1 MKTRSN
7 ENNKNSAAKKIIPAV
22 GMLALS
28 ATMLST
34 STYAWFTMN
43 KEVEM
48 TGLNMSVT
56 VGEGMEISLAEVDGT
71 TITAPSLTT
80 PADDKSDSWGSA
92 VVVGDYYEKI
102 GLLNPASSVDGVNLY
117 DATDATNGGKKAS
130 NFKSIDLTNN
140 DNIATATA
148 RTTLETDKA
157 VTADE
162 DSVGYCV
169 DIPVHLRTNKK
180 SGSGAKENGDIY
192 CKINITPNS
201 KSAEGSALGTDV
213 DTLYKAIRVAFIPKT
228 EGTDSVTNIFAVDSD
243 CYGGDKVAVSGISTK
258 TASTN
263 LINSTDSTF
272 VVNAS
277 EFAEGIGVDSGLNI
291 PLADGAGQYGHLD
304 FTVRVWLEGESTSCY
319 NDKSGQSW
327 NIDLAFS
334 LGEFDT
340 ATTSEGVGA

>member
-43 KEVEM
+43 KEVQM
-48 TGLNMSVT
+48 TGLSMT
-56 VGEGMEISLAEVDGT
+56 AAVGEGMEIALAEVDGT
-71 TITAPSLTT
+71 TITMNTT

-92 VVVGDYYEKI
+92 VVVGEYYDKI

-148 RTTLETDKA
+148 RTTLVTDKA

-263 LINSTDSTF
+263 LINSKDSTF

-277 EFAEGIGVDSGLNI
+277 KFADGIGVDSGLNI

>member
-1 MKTRSN
+1 M
-7 ENNKNSAAKKIIPAV
+7 
-22 GMLALS
+22 
-28 ATMLST
+28 
-34 STYAWFTMN
+34 
-43 KEVEM
+43 
-48 TGLNMSVT
+48 
-56 VGEGMEISLAEVDGT
+56 
-71 TITAPSLTT
+71 TT

-148 RTTLETDKA
+148 RTTLVTDKA

-277 EFAEGIGVDSGLNI
+277 EFAKGIGVDSGLNI

-319 NDKSGQSW
+319 NDKQGQSW
-327 NIDLAFS
+327 NIDLSFS
-334 LGEFDT
+334 LGDP
-340 ATTSEGVGA
+340 AANAEG

>member
-48 TGLNMSVT
+48 TGLSMT
-56 VGEGMEISLAEVDGT
+56 AAVGEGMEIALAEVDGT

-148 RTTLETDKA
+148 RTTLVTDKA

-263 LINSTDSTF
+263 LINSKDSTF

-277 EFAEGIGVDSGLNI
+277 KFADGIGVDSGLNI

-319 NDKSGQSW
+319 NDKQGQSW
-327 NIDLAFS
+327 NIDLSFS
-334 LGEFDT
+334 LGDP
-340 ATTSEGVGA
+340 AANAEG

>member
-7 ENNKNSAAKKIIPAV
+7 ENNKNSAAKKIVPAV

-48 TGLNMSVT
+48 TGLSMT
-56 VGEGMEISLAEVDGT
+56 AAVGEGMEIALAEVDGT
-71 TITAPSLTT
+71 SITAPSLTT

-263 LINSTDSTF
+263 LINSKDSTF

-277 EFAEGIGVDSGLNI
+277 KFADGIGVDSGLNI

>member
-48 TGLNMSVT
+48 TGLSMT
-56 VGEGMEISLAEVDGT
+56 AAVGEGMEIALAEVDGT

-148 RTTLETDKA
+148 RRTLVTDKA

-263 LINSTDSTF
+263 LINSKF

-277 EFAEGIGVDSGLNI
+277 KFADGIGVDSGLNI

>member
-1 MKTRSN
+1 
-7 ENNKNSAAKKIIPAV
+7 
-22 GMLALS
+22 MLALS

-48 TGLNMSVT
+48 TGLNMTAT

>member
-1 MKTRSN
+1 M
-7 ENNKNSAAKKIIPAV
+7 
-22 GMLALS
+22 
-28 ATMLST
+28 
-34 STYAWFTMN
+34 
-43 KEVEM
+43 
-48 TGLNMSVT
+48 
-56 VGEGMEISLAEVDGT
+56 
-71 TITAPSLTT
+71 
-80 PADDKSDSWGSA
+80 
-92 VVVGDYYEKI
+92 
-102 GLLNPASSVDGVNLY
+102 
-117 DATDATNGGKKAS
+117 
-130 NFKSIDLTNN
+130 
-140 DNIATATA
+140 
-148 RTTLETDKA
+148 
-157 VTADE
+157 
-162 DSVGYCV
+162 GYCV

-263 LINSTDSTF
+263 LINSKDSTF

-277 EFAEGIGVDSGLNI
+277 KFADGIGVDSGLNI

>member
-48 TGLNMSVT
+48 TGLSMT
-56 VGEGMEISLAEVDGT
+56 AAVGEGMEIALAEVDGT

-319 NDKSGQSW
+319 NDKQGQSW
-327 NIDLAFS
+327 NIDLSFS
-334 LGEFDT
+334 LGDP
-340 ATTSEGVGA
+340 AANAEG

>member
-48 TGLNMSVT
+48 TGLSMT
-56 VGEGMEISLAEVDGT
+56 AAVGEGMEIALAEVDGT

-117 DATDATNGGKKAS
+117 DATDSTNGGKKAS

-243 CYGGDKVAVSGISTK
+243 CYGGDKVAVSGVSTK

-319 NDKSGQSW
+319 NDKQGQSW
-327 NIDLAFS
+327 NIDLSFS
-334 LGEFDT
+334 LGDP
-340 ATTSEGVGA
+340 AANAEG

>member
-48 TGLNMSVT
+48 TGLNMTAT

-327 NIDLAFS
+327 SIDLAFS

>member
-48 TGLNMSVT
+48 TGLNMTAT

-291 PLADGAGQYGHLD
+291 PLADVAGQYGHLD

>member
-43 KEVEM
+43 KEVQM
-48 TGLNMSVT
+48 TGLSMT
-56 VGEGMEISLAEVDGT
+56 AAVGEGMEIALAEVDGT
-71 TITAPSLTT
+71 TITMNTI

-92 VVVGDYYEKI
+92 VVVGEYYDKI

-130 NFKSIDLTNN
+130 NFELIDLDKNK
-140 DNIATATA
+140 ATATA
-148 RTTLETDKA
+148 RTTLESSGTVK
-157 VTADE
+157 ADE
-162 DSVGYCV
+162 GSVGYCV

-180 SGSGAKENGDIY
+180 SSSGAKENGEIY

-201 KSAEGSALGTDV
+201 KSADGQNALDTEA

-228 EGTDSVTNIFAVDSD
+228 EDTGSDTKIFAVDSE
-243 CYGGDKVAVSGISTK
+243 CYGGDKVAVSGTSAK
-258 TASTN
+258 TASAN
-263 LINSTDSTF
+263 LITDNTF

-277 EFAEGIGVDSGLNI
+277 KFADGVGVDSGLNI

>member
-48 TGLNMSVT
+48 TGLNMTAT

-102 GLLNPASSVDGVNLY
+102 GLLNPAPSVDGVNLY

>member
-48 TGLNMSVT
+48 TGLSMT
-56 VGEGMEISLAEVDGT
+56 AAVGEGMEIALAEVDGT

-148 RTTLETDKA
+148 RTTLVTDKA

-258 TASTN
+258 IASTN
-263 LINSTDSTF
+263 LINSKDSTF

-277 EFAEGIGVDSGLNI
+277 KFADGIGVDSGLNI

>member
-48 TGLNMSVT
+48 TGLSMT
-56 VGEGMEISLAEVDGT
+56 AAVGEGMEIALAEVDGT

-148 RTTLETDKA
+148 RTTLVTDKA

-228 EGTDSVTNIFAVDSD
+228 ESTDSVTNIFAVDSD

-263 LINSTDSTF
+263 LINSKDSTF

-277 EFAEGIGVDSGLNI
+277 KFADGIGVDSGLNI

>member
-43 KEVEM
+43 KEVQM
-48 TGLNMSVT
+48 TGLSMT
-56 VGEGMEISLAEVDGT
+56 AAVGEGMEIALAEVDGT
-71 TITAPSLTT
+71 TITAPSLAT

-92 VVVGDYYEKI
+92 VVVGEYYDKI

-130 NFKSIDLTNN
+130 NFKAIDLTNT

-148 RTTLETDKA
+148 RKELVTDGTVK
-157 VTADE
+157 ADE
-162 DSVGYCV
+162 GSVGYCV

-180 SGSGAKENGDIY
+180 SGSGAKENGEIY

-201 KSAEGSALGTDV
+201 KSADGQNALDTEA

-228 EGTDSVTNIFAVDSD
+228 ADTGSDTKIFAVDSK
-243 CYGGDKVAVSGISTK
+243 CYGGDKVAVSGTSAK
-258 TASTN
+258 TASAN
-263 LINSTDSTF
+263 LITDNTF

-277 EFAEGIGVDSGLNI
+277 KFADGAGVDSGLNI

>member
-1 MKTRSN
+1 MKTRYN

-48 TGLNMSVT
+48 TGLSMT
-56 VGEGMEISLAEVDGT
+56 AAVGEGMEIALAEVDVT

>member
-48 TGLNMSVT
+48 TGLSMT
-56 VGEGMEISLAEVDGT
+56 AAVGEGMEIALAEVDGT

-140 DNIATATA
+140 DNLAPATA
-148 RTTLETDKA
+148 RTTLVTDKA

-277 EFAEGIGVDSGLNI
+277 EFAKGIGVDSGLNI

-319 NDKSGQSW
+319 NDKQGQSW
-327 NIDLAFS
+327 NIDLSFS
-334 LGEFDT
+334 LGDP
-340 ATTSEGVGA
+340 AANAEG

>member
-48 TGLNMSVT
+48 TGLNMTAT

-304 FTVRVWLEGESTSCY
+304 FTVRVWLEGESTTCY
-319 NDKSGQSW
+319 YDKSGQSW

>member
-48 TGLNMSVT
+48 TGLSMT
-56 VGEGMEISLAEVDGT
+56 AAVGEGMEIALAEVDGT

-148 RTTLETDKA
+148 RTTLVTDKA

-263 LINSTDSTF
+263 LINSKDSTF

-277 EFAEGIGVDSGLNI
+277 KFADGIGVDSGLNI

-340 ATTSEGVGA
+340 ATTSGGVGA

>member
-48 TGLNMSVT
+48 TGLNMTAT

-140 DNIATATA
+140 DNIATATP